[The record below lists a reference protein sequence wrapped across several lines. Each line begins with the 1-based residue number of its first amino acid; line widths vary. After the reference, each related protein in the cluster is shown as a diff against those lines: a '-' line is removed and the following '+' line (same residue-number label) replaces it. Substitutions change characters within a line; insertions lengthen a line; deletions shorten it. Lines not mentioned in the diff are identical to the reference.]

1 LVCVGIMGF
10 SCTELDPG
18 YVNKIFDQIENQQWH
33 GNGHNHESI
42 NSTDTLFPEKDTYVR
57 SDLTVR
63 SNDNYGL
70 GDVLVVG
77 NHRESI
83 GPLDKDESIGP
94 FDKYAPDGIR
104 SLLYFPVKRGSA
116 LVKKATLTMTLY
128 KIWSFAP
135 PQNYIVTVHRIIPS
149 GSRTPWVEGNG
160 CERNIGD
167 LNPENAQTVDL
178 ASGVAWIGN
187 GDGGDPNNITQPD
200 FDPQALG
207 TLQVSDLEN
216 SNEERVEIDV
226 TELVNMWLS
235 GKAENEG
242 LLLKDSSLNNDS
254 FKHLFFYSKDQM
266 LPENV
271 QKKPCLV
278 IEY

>member
-1 LVCVGIMGF
+1 
-10 SCTELDPG
+10 
-18 YVNKIFDQIENQQWH
+18 
-33 GNGHNHESI
+33 
-42 NSTDTLFPEKDTYVR
+42 
-57 SDLTVR
+57 
-63 SNDNYGL
+63 
-70 GDVLVVG
+70 
-77 NHRESI
+77 
-83 GPLDKDESIGP
+83 
-94 FDKYAPDGIR
+94 
-104 SLLYFPVKRGSA
+104 
-116 LVKKATLTMTLY
+116 
-128 KIWSFAP
+128 
-135 PQNYIVTVHRIIPS
+135 
-149 GSRTPWVEGNG
+149 
-160 CERNIGD
+160 
-167 LNPENAQTVDL
+167 
-178 ASGVAWIGN
+178 
-187 GDGGDPNNITQPD
+187 
-200 FDPQALG
+200 LG